1 MEDVLDVYHRPYDPK
16 RPVVCF
22 DETRKELHTSPQA
35 PLPAEPGKA
44 ARQDYGYTRQGTASL
59 LLWYEPLA
67 GKRGVLVSE
76 RATYLEVADM
86 LLHLCDLVYADAHKI
101 VLVCDNLSTHS
112 RACLYERFSP
122 KEAHR
127 LSQKLEWHYTPEHG
141 SWLNVAECELSVFSR
156 QCLSRRLPDQTTL
169 QGEARAWERE
179 RNALQV
185 KVNWQFTTQDARIKL
200 RRLYPKVEHKI

>member
-1 MEDVLDVYHRPYDPK
+1 MPTTQTFRV
-16 RPVVCF
+16 F
-22 DETRKELHTSPQA
+22 GQA
-35 PLPAEPGKA
+35 
-44 ARQDYGYTRQGTASL
+44 
-59 LLWYEPLA
+59 
-67 GKRGVLVSE
+67 
-76 RATYLEVADM
+76 
-86 LLHLCDLVYADAHKI
+86 
-101 VLVCDNLSTHS
+101 
-112 RACLYERFSP
+112 
-122 KEAHR
+122 

-141 SWLNVAECELSVFSR
+141 SWLNVAECELWVFSR